1 MGNNTQPQIVTIDGK
16 EHNLETFTQEQRA
29 MLEHCMD
36 LDRKIGSCKFQLDQ
50 LNVGKDAF
58 LQMLTKSLEQTAAAV
73 TDVTPKE

>member
-58 LQMLTKSLEQTAAAV
+58 LQILKTSLDQSENAPDEAV
-73 TDVTPKE
+73 KQ